1 MRGKPIQTT
10 SSVPPKTPN
19 RRGISNIQSPF
30 RFWTDSNVAGFS
42 IGIFPN
48 FGNILKL
55 FDFQF
60 LSSLILCDLRSS
72 KSQNNTLLFKYSLL
86 VTIPIIL
93 YRLNARALVET
104 VNPDPAGLVNDSAG
118 GSIVGREMVGEFD
131 TNPLYPPKRI
141 LPAYNTVNSSVP
153 GWWKDWIVR
162 DILPSWKI
170 SPGLIDKVTVSSGT
184 KSTDNLKNFFEFYID
199 GTPNREYA
207 TWRYDFDLCFVRT
220 EKNPGIDW
228 SSRGQ
233 GNILGNHLFP
243 SVMVAFCEK
252 ILFEIEDPFNKQEYE
267 SNLDS
272 TKKYPSR
279 FWIHLRR
286 YCGTDLSYQPII
298 YYMGY
303 ITDFW
308 VRYKHRERCYNL
320 IQDFVEFYSWA
331 YYSNSYWIWQSYK
344 EEFDIVRCIVRQ
356 RFIRFSEFGSSEH
369 FVIVQS
375 ILPEILYNLSIHIL
389 SRIGASN
396 LLKRSYV
403 RGMGDIDP
411 QISSD
416 SVYEGN
422 GAEAIPKDEDRKFSL
437 SGGSISSN
445 TNGFTRDSSHYGE
458 FYPREW
464 DWKQFLITIKSP
476 TSIKYLNPGFYLS
489 HTYPSIENGGES
501 TGKGGIAKSLAET
514 LFPIGGGIAKSD
526 GSELFG
532 SDAFKPLK
540 HNHSDTSSMYG
551 RFLISKSRSQ
561 LLRKQQYVSPKD
573 SESSEIDRIVDLC
586 RMRRYSHYPSSESC
600 ELIEDGFPLMKRIKS
615 KDLSVHEPLLPPPNI
630 SYPFHSVF
638 GGTGKISSPQNHLQ
652 FGELLATGMD
662 RIDSF
667 ITVPNPA
674 SNGRLLRSIRGSN
687 QVTLSKCGRVISN
700 DSGIGSIEYS
710 EEEILMN
717 PAKDSSGID
726 AATSRGN
733 RNRIFSLWNTVRDDT
748 SSLWN
753 GLRSG
758 TNISSTSLLI
768 KVCKHDG
775 LVHLHSMHT
784 MHVRKYLHL
793 IPAEYLSKLKYR
805 IDAWVGNVNYDYS
818 AEYAI
823 HQDLLIWRNSLD
835 NQFGEFIVQTDQ
847 LYSDVRV
854 ILNRIQYSEPFPKY
868 AFYRG
873 ECERL
878 ISDPDKLINNLLPS
892 KRILGEYYSSK
903 FLATSEAFK
912 KIVETFE
919 PFIYD
924 SKGMV
929 NRFTSLIGIPLK
941 GFFYCKRNLLK
952 DPQSRL
958 NEGSIVPSAHYAI
971 PANNLIFNF
980 LRSEDITTESSYNPI
995 FTGMDNRNN
1004 RFNRLNVRNNIP
1016 LKHSFDEVNT
1026 LSFLDSFHNP
1036 RFNHGERLYLSRRR
1050 VLIKGYNR
1058 IYMDII
1064 TNGVSKG
1071 SNKLFTFTRTET
1083 PSSKESNTS
1092 HIESQLSNGIILPG
1106 YLDPIPHETGNFLY
1120 RLYLVKEFMSLTRLE
1135 LHHPEEPSMPIP
1147 RGIFMNRS
1155 PIMKR
1160 LVGIGISDYWRPFLE
1175 LNHEESSILIN
1186 GSFKDQFRR
1195 DGLSNGP
1202 ISTQR
1207 DQNDSDHSRMVMSGK
1222 HKNPSKKL
1230 LNLIIGGEVVRPS
1243 PPTNSN
1249 EPWERIS
1256 LYRIITENIS
1266 LTKWILFKKYTLW
1279 FFTPEWWEY
1288 VNNSL
1293 SETFPE
1299 ALLNIN
1305 DRSRS
1310 NASYTVGSMDN
1321 SLTNSWS
1328 NLGYK
1333 LKAYLS
1339 NNRIP
1344 NFDFYPLGE
1353 ITGQGR
1359 YSLSRWSLLGF
1370 TNDHS
1375 IPYLVFAILSSLVY
1389 SVSRQYL
1396 ATLVGLN
1403 SISLWKCFEI
1413 IKYLI
1418 DFPQIIATGG
1428 SMDST
1433 PSSGQ
1438 NLMRNSLINYS
1449 RKFLNYL
1456 TRVSFYYLP
1465 RREINVWLSRGKNL
1479 DIPRK
1484 VKNLVVQYLITDKTL
1499 SRYVFHS
1506 NHGFDSSS
1514 GSINRSIG
1522 KQGFNHLRYL
1532 TSICQK
1538 NLSNYQIRRFDSV
1551 EKLILSA
1558 FRQNLNS
1565 PEIFGQFS
1573 LSVNTP
1579 IPLQLGSFPGRGISL
1594 IGPTETGR
1602 SYLVKNL
1609 AANYRFP
1616 SIQVPINRFLQ
1627 NKPDFG
1633 NTPVALLPK
1642 KCLRRL
1648 DLTFELARRM
1658 SPCTIWIRDI
1668 HELNFNHAVDESE
1681 VDPKF
1686 LLHSL
1691 LKHISNRSPNYYLVD
1706 NIVIASTHA
1715 PARVDPAIITPD
1727 RLDQLINIRTLN
1739 THQRGKEFPALLRA
1753 KGFHLEV
1760 DSSHSEGFRSRTMG
1774 YSKRDLAVL
1783 ANETLSIGIAQKTPL
1798 VRTEIIRLALYRQ
1811 GWALDNK
1818 SQAIPGYEM
1827 LVYRV
1832 GKAIIRNSLINTS
1845 YMDFSFINNNLLKKR
1860 FYFLSNWYL
1869 EPPIAKSTMK
1879 EFTMLPHILGC
1890 LAGAAARDSWF
1901 VSENKQENS
1910 VSIDRIVENDLQLA
1924 RGISESMLVEFPQSG
1939 VRGGELNKG
1948 AIRSSTRGCSGT
1960 IRGYVSSRFS
1970 DNSRVLDEKPKNEN
1984 TLSFDAN
1991 GPFEEIP
1998 RNSAR
2003 APRVWRI
2010 SFLRSS
2016 TYGFVRVPSEP
2027 DPLYNSMILYQNR
2040 DHLTRGNFHFTRI
2053 KRSRNGISKR
2063 REGFFGYRRILKDT
2077 REKYIHT
2084 PEVQLEN
2091 VSFRERLVK
2100 LGIDK
2105 SSIQYEVQYDSSNQP
2120 IISRGG
2126 RFVWNP
2132 TGSSPP
2138 ESNSTSSCDGL
2149 FPGEETVRRLYI
2161 TYGIRR
2167 ERERQFPSNKYKKHL
2182 FHRGYNRDSVTE
2194 SFADL
2199 WDEFH
2204 PAEKRHFEYVRV
2216 NQMMKSH
2223 LLTPQLFP
2231 AVYPYQSLF
2240 LEDAQNGCDHFNFSN
2255 HRYGWIEANRSSS
2268 RDSTIYTMLS
2278 ESYQYLLNL
2287 SLSNEIVLSRVM
2299 NTLSKNKLI
2308 LPGEIEEILLDLE

>member
-1 MRGKPIQTT
+1 MDWGDKGMKGKPIQTT

-19 RRGISNIQSPF
+19 WRGIRNIQPPF
-30 RFWTDSNVAGFS
+30 RFWTDFDVAGFS

-55 FDFQF
+55 FDFKF

-93 YRLNARALVET
+93 YRLNARALVGM
-104 VNPDPAGLVNDSAG
+104 VNPDPAVLVNDSARRG
-118 GSIVGREMVGEFD
+118 VIGRKVVGEFD
-131 TNPLYPPKRI
+131 TNLSYSPKRI
-141 LPAYNTVNSSVP
+141 LPAHSTVNSSVP
-153 GWWKDWIVR
+153 EWWKDWIVR
-162 DILPSWKI
+162 DILPSRKI
-170 SPGLIDKVTVSSGT
+170 SPGLIDKVTVLLGT

-199 GTPNREYA
+199 GTSNREYA
-207 TWRYDFDLCFVRT
+207 TWRYDFDLCLVRT
-220 EKNPGIDW
+220 DKNPGIHW
-228 SSRGQ
+228 GSRGRE
-233 GNILGNHLFP
+233 NILGNHLFT

-252 ILFEIEDPFNKQEYE
+252 LLFEVEDSFNKQEYE
-267 SNLDS
+267 LNLDS

-279 FWIHLRR
+279 FWIHPRR
-286 YCGTDLSYQPII
+286 YCDTDLSYQPII
-298 YYMGY
+298 HYMGY
-303 ITDFW
+303 ITDSW
-308 VRYKHRERCYNL
+308 VRYKYRERCYNL

-344 EEFDIVRCIVRQ
+344 EEFDIVRYIARQ
-356 RFIRFSEFGSSEH
+356 RFIRFDEFGSSEH

-375 ILPEILYNLSIHIL
+375 ILSEILYNLSIHIL
-389 SRIGASN
+389 SRVGASN
-396 LLKRSYV
+396 LLKKSCIGGV
-403 RGMGDIDP
+403 GDIDP

-416 SVYEGN
+416 SVYGGDSA
-422 GAEAIPKDEDRKFSL
+422 GAVPKDEDQKFYPSE
-437 SGGSISSN
+437 GSISSS
-445 TNGFTRDSSHYGE
+445 TNGSPQDYSHYGE

-464 DWKQFLITIKSP
+464 DCKKLLIPIKSP
-476 TSIKYLNPGFYLS
+476 TSIEYLNPGFYLS
-489 HTYPSIENGGES
+489 HTYPSVGNGGES

-514 LFPIGGGIAKSD
+514 LFPIGGGIAESD
-526 GSELFG
+526 SSELFG

-540 HNHSDTSSMYG
+540 HNHSDTSSMYE
-551 RFLISKSRSQ
+551 RFIISKSRSQ

-573 SESSEIDRIVDLC
+573 SESSETDRIVDPC
-586 RMRRYSHYPSSESC
+586 RIKRYSYYPSPESC
-600 ELIEDGFPLMKRIKS
+600 KLIEDCFTLMKGMES
-615 KDLSVHEPLLPPPNI
+615 KYLSVHEPLLLSPNI
-630 SYPFHSVF
+630 YYLFHSVL
-638 GGTGKISSPQNHLQ
+638 GGTGKISPPQNHLQ
-652 FGELLATGMD
+652 LGVLLATGTN

-667 ITVPNPA
+667 ITVSDPA
-674 SNGRLLRSIRGSN
+674 SNGILLRSIRGSN
-687 QVTLSKCGRVISN
+687 QVIASECGRVISN
-700 DSGIGSIEYS
+700 DSEIGGIEYS
-710 EEEILMN
+710 EKEILMN
-717 PAKDSSGID
+717 PAKDSSRVD
-726 AATSRGN
+726 AATSRGS

-753 GLRSG
+753 GLRG
-758 TNISSTSLLI
+758 RTNISSTSLLV

-775 LVHLHSMHT
+775 LVHLHSMYT
-784 MHVRKYLHL
+784 MHVLKYLHL

-805 IDAWVGNVNYDYS
+805 IDAWVGNVNYNYS

-823 HQDLLIWRNSLD
+823 HQDFSIWRNNLD
-835 NQFGEFIVQTDQ
+835 NRFGEFIVQTDR
-847 LYSDVRV
+847 LYSNVRG

-873 ECERL
+873 ECERVV
-878 ISDPDKLINNLLPS
+878 SDSDKLINNILLS
-892 KRILGEYYSSK
+892 DRLLGEYYFSK
-903 FLATSEAFK
+903 FSVTSEAFK

-919 PFIYD
+919 SFIYD
-924 SKGMV
+924 SEGMV
-929 NRFTSLIGIPLK
+929 NRFTSLIGTPLK
-941 GFFYCKRNLLK
+941 GFFYCKENLLK
-952 DPQSRL
+952 DPQSRP
-958 NEGSIVPSAHYAI
+958 NEGSIAPFAHYAI

-980 LRSEDITTESSYNPI
+980 LYSENIITESSYNPI
-995 FTGMDNRNN
+995 ITGMDNRNN
-1004 RFNRLNVRNNIP
+1004 RFNRFNVRNNIK
-1016 LKHSFDEVNT
+1016 LKHSFDGVNT
-1026 LSFLDSFHNP
+1026 LSFLDSFYNL
-1036 RFNHGERLYLSRRR
+1036 RFDYGERLYLSRRR
-1050 VLIKGYNR
+1050 ILTKGYNR
-1058 IYMDII
+1058 IYMDIV
-1064 TNGVSKG
+1064 TNGASKG
-1071 SNKLFTFTRTET
+1071 RSKLFTFTRTET
-1083 PSSKESNTS
+1083 PSSKESNAS
-1092 HIESQLSNGIILPG
+1092 NIESQLSNGILPG

-1120 RLYLVKEFMSLTRLE
+1120 RLHLVKEFMSLTRLE
-1135 LHHPEEPSMPIP
+1135 LHHPEEPSMPLP

-1160 LVGIGISDYWRPFLE
+1160 LVNIGISDYWRPFPE
-1175 LNHEESSILIN
+1175 LNHEESSTL
-1186 GSFKDQFRR
+1186 G
-1195 DGLSNGP
+1195 NGP

-1207 DQNDSDHSRMVMSGK
+1207 DQNGSDHSRMVISGR
-1222 HKNPSKKL
+1222 HKNPNNKL
-1230 LNLIIGGEVVRPS
+1230 LNFIIGGGVARPS
-1243 PPTNSN
+1243 PPINPN
-1249 EPWERIS
+1249 ELWGKIN
-1256 LYRIITENIS
+1256 LYRIITENIF

-1310 NASYTVGSMDN
+1310 NASYTVGGMDN

-1328 NLGYK
+1328 NFRDE
-1333 LKAYLS
+1333 LKAYSS

-1344 NFDFYPLGE
+1344 NFNFYPWVE
-1353 ITGQGR
+1353 ITGQER

-1375 IPYLVFAILSSLVY
+1375 ITYLVFAILFTLVH

-1403 SISLWKCFEI
+1403 SIFLWKHFEI

-1418 DFPQIIATGG
+1418 NFPQIIATGG

-1433 PSSGQ
+1433 LSPGQ
-1438 NLMRNSLINYS
+1438 NLVRNSLINYS

-1465 RREINVWLSRGKNL
+1465 RREINLWLSRGKNL

-1499 SRYVFHS
+1499 SRYVSHS

-1514 GSINRSIG
+1514 DSLNRSIR
-1522 KQGFNHLRYL
+1522 KQGFNYLRYL
-1532 TSICQK
+1532 TNICQN
-1538 NLSNYQIRRFDSV
+1538 NLSNYQICGFDSV
-1551 EKLILSA
+1551 EKLILFA
-1558 FRQNLNS
+1558 LRQNINS
-1565 PEIFGQFS
+1565 PEIFGRFIF
-1573 LSVNTP
+1573 SVNTP

-1594 IGPTETGR
+1594 IGPTGTGR
-1602 SYLVKNL
+1602 SYLIKNL

-1616 SIQVPINRFLQ
+1616 SIQVPINRFLY
-1627 NKPDFG
+1627 NRSDFR

-1648 DLTFELARRM
+1648 DLTFELARGM

-1668 HELNFNHAVDESE
+1668 HELNFNPTINKSE

-1715 PARVDPAIITPD
+1715 PARVDPAIIAPD
-1727 RLDQLINIRTLN
+1727 RLDQLINVRMLN
-1739 THQRGKEFPALLRA
+1739 THQRVKEFPALSRA

-1760 DSSHSEGFRSRTMG
+1760 DSSHSEEFRSRTMG
-1774 YSKRDLAVL
+1774 YGKRDLAVL
-1783 ANETLSIGIAQKTPL
+1783 ANETLSIGITQKTPL

-1818 SQAIPGYEM
+1818 SPAMPGYEM
-1827 LVYRV
+1827 LVYRI

-1845 YMDFSFINNNLLKKR
+1845 YMDFLFINNNLLKKR

-1879 EFTMLPHILGC
+1879 EFTMLPHIMGC

-1901 VSENKQENS
+1901 VLGNEQENY

-1924 RGISESMLVEFPQSG
+1924 RGISESMLVEFPRSG

-1948 AIRSSTRGCSGT
+1948 AIRSSARGCSST
-1960 IRGYVSSRFS
+1960 VRGYVSSRS
-1970 DNSRVLDEKPKNEN
+1970 SSNGRVLDEKPRDKN
-1984 TLSFDAN
+1984 TLPSDAN

-2010 SFLRSS
+2010 SFLRGS

-2027 DPLYNSMILYQNR
+2027 DPLYNSRILYQNQ
-2040 DHLTRGNFHFTRI
+2040 DHPTRGNFYFTRT
-2053 KRSRNGISKR
+2053 KRDRNVISKG
-2063 REGFFGYRRILKDT
+2063 RERFVGYRRILKDT
-2077 REKYIHT
+2077 REKYINT
-2084 PEVQLEN
+2084 PKVRLEN
-2091 VSFRERLVK
+2091 ASFRERFVR

-2105 SSIQYEVQYDSSNQP
+2105 SSIQYEMRYDSSNQP

-2126 RFVWNP
+2126 RFVWDP
-2132 TGSSPP
+2132 TVSSLP

-2149 FPGEETVRRLYI
+2149 FSGEETVRRLYI

-2167 ERERQFPSNKYKKHL
+2167 GREKHYPSNKYKKHL
-2182 FHRGYNRDSVTE
+2182 LRRGYNRNSVTE

-2199 WDEFH
+2199 WDEL
-2204 PAEKRHFEYVRV
+2204 PLAEKRHFEYVKV

-2231 AVYPYQSLF
+2231 AVYPYQNLF
-2240 LEDAQNGCDHFNFSN
+2240 LEDAQNAYDHSNFSN
-2255 HRYGWIEANRSSS
+2255 HRHGWIEANRSSS
-2268 RDSTIYTMLS
+2268 RDSIIYTMPS

-2287 SLSNEIVLSRVM
+2287 SLSNEIVLSRMM
-2299 NTLSKNKLI
+2299 NMLSKNKLI
-2308 LPGEIEEILLDLE
+2308 IPSEIEEILSDSE

>member
-1 MRGKPIQTT
+1 M
-10 SSVPPKTPN
+10 
-19 RRGISNIQSPF
+19 
-30 RFWTDSNVAGFS
+30 
-42 IGIFPN
+42 
-48 FGNILKL
+48 
-55 FDFQF
+55 
-60 LSSLILCDLRSS
+60 
-72 KSQNNTLLFKYSLL
+72 
-86 VTIPIIL
+86 
-93 YRLNARALVET
+93 
-104 VNPDPAGLVNDSAG
+104 DPAGLVNDSAKR
-118 GSIVGREMVGEFD
+118 SVVGREVVGKFD
-131 TNPLYPPKRI
+131 TNPLHSPKRI

-153 GWWKDWIVR
+153 EWWKDWIVR
-162 DILPSWKI
+162 DILPSWEI
-170 SPGLIDKVTVSSGT
+170 PPGLIDKVKASLGT

-207 TWRYDFDLCFVRT
+207 TWRYDFDFCFVRT

-228 SSRGQ
+228 SSRERN
-233 GNILGNHLFP
+233 NILNNHLFP

-272 TKKYPSR
+272 TKKYPSQ

-286 YCGTDLSYQPII
+286 YCNTDLSYQPII

-303 ITDFW
+303 ITDSW

-331 YYSNSYWIWQSYK
+331 YYSNSYWIWKSYK
-344 EEFDIVRCIVRQ
+344 EEFDIVRYIVRQ
-356 RFIRFSEFGSSEH
+356 RFIRFNEFGSSKH

-389 SRIGASN
+389 SRVGASN
-396 LLKRSYV
+396 LLKRSYITRV
-403 RGMGDIDP
+403 GDIDP

-416 SVYEGN
+416 SVYGGN
-422 GAEAIPKDEDRKFSL
+422 GAEAITKDENQNFYL

-445 TNGFTRDSSHYGE
+445 INGFPRDSSHYGE
-458 FYPREW
+458 FYHREW
-464 DWKQFLITIKSP
+464 DWKQLLIKIKLP

-489 HTYPSIENGGES
+489 HTYPSIGNGGES
-501 TGKGGIAKSLAET
+501 IGKGGIAKSLAET
-514 LFPIGGGIAKSD
+514 LFPIGRGIAKGD
-526 GSELFG
+526 GLELFG
-532 SDAFKPLK
+532 SDAFKTPK
-540 HNHSDTSSMYG
+540 HNHLDTSSMYG
-551 RFLISKSRSQ
+551 RFLISKSKSQ
-561 LLRKQQYVSPKD
+561 LLIKQQYVSAKD
-573 SESSEIDRIVDLC
+573 SEPSEIDRIVDLC
-586 RMRRYSHYPSSESC
+586 RIKRYSYYPSSESC
-600 ELIEDGFPLMKRIKS
+600 ELIEDGFPLMKRIKE

-630 SYPFHSVF
+630 YYPFHPMF
-638 GGTGKISSPQNHLQ
+638 GKTGKISSPQNHLQ
-652 FGELLATGMD
+652 FGELLATGMN

-667 ITVPNPA
+667 ITVLNPA
-674 SNGRLLRSIRGSN
+674 LNGRLLRSIHGSN
-687 QVTLSKCGRVISN
+687 KVILSKCGRGISN
-700 DSGIGSIEYS
+700 DSGIVSIEYS
-710 EEEILMN
+710 EKEILMN
-717 PAKDSSGID
+717 PAKDYLGID
-726 AATSRGN
+726 AATSRDS
-733 RNRIFSLWNTVRDDT
+733 RNRIFSLWNTFRDDT
-748 SSLWN
+748 SFLWN

-758 TNISSTSLLI
+758 TNTSSTSLLI

-775 LVHLHSMHT
+775 LVHLHPMHM
-784 MHVRKYLHL
+784 MHVCKYLHL

-805 IDAWVGNVNYDYS
+805 IDAWVSNGNYDYF

-823 HQDLLIWRNSLD
+823 HRDFLIWRNSLD

-847 LYSDVRV
+847 LYLDVRV
-854 ILNRIQYSEPFPKY
+854 ILNRIQHPEPFPKY

-873 ECERL
+873 ECERV
-878 ISDPDKLINNLLPS
+878 ISDSDKLINNLLPGG
-892 KRILGEYYSSK
+892 RVLGEYYFSK
-903 FLATSEAFK
+903 FSVISEAFK

-924 SKGMV
+924 SEGMV

-941 GFFYCKRNLLK
+941 GLFYCEKNLLK

-958 NEGSIVPSAHYAI
+958 NEGSIVPSTHYAI
-971 PANNLIFNF
+971 PANNFIFNF
-980 LRSEDITTESSYNPI
+980 LQSEDITTESSYNPI
-995 FTGMDNRNN
+995 FTGMDNCNN
-1004 RFNRLNVRNNIP
+1004 RLNRLNVRNNLP
-1016 LKHSFDEVNT
+1016 LKHFFDEVNT
-1026 LSFLDSFHNP
+1026 LSFLDYFYNP
-1036 RFNHGERLYLSRRR
+1036 RFNYGERLYLSKKRI
-1050 VLIKGYNR
+1050 LIKGYNR
-1058 IYMDII
+1058 ICMDII
-1064 TNGVSKG
+1064 TNDVSKG
-1071 SNKLFTFTRTET
+1071 NSKLFPFTRTET

-1092 HIESQLSNGIILPG
+1092 HIESQLSNGILPG

-1135 LHHPEEPSMPIP
+1135 LHHPEEPSTPLL

-1155 PIMKR
+1155 SMMKR
-1160 LVGIGISDYWRPFLE
+1160 LVNIGISDYWRPFSE
-1175 LNHEESSILIN
+1175 LNHEESSTLIN
-1186 GSFKDQFRR
+1186 GSFKDQFHR
-1195 DGLSNGP
+1195 DGLSNGL
-1202 ISTQR
+1202 ISNHR
-1207 DQNDSDHSRMVMSGK
+1207 DHNDSDHSRMVMSGK
-1222 HKNPSKKL
+1222 RKNPSKKL
-1230 LNLIIGGEVVRPS
+1230 LNLIIGREVVRPS
-1243 PPTNSN
+1243 SSTNSN
-1249 EPWERIS
+1249 DPWGKIS
-1256 LYRIITENIS
+1256 LYGIITENIY

-1321 SLTNSWS
+1321 SLTNLWL
-1328 NLGYK
+1328 NLGDK

-1339 NNRIP
+1339 NNKIP
-1344 NFDFYPLGE
+1344 NFDFYPLRE
-1353 ITGQGR
+1353 ITGQRR
-1359 YSLSRWSLLGF
+1359 YSLPRWSLLGF

-1375 IPYLVFAILSSLVY
+1375 IPYLVFAILSYLVY

-1396 ATLVGLN
+1396 ATLVGIN
-1403 SISLWKCFEI
+1403 SVSLWKRFEI

-1428 SMDST
+1428 SMDSIL
-1433 PSSGQ
+1433 SSGQ

-1456 TRVSFYYLP
+1456 TRISFYYLP

-1514 GSINRSIG
+1514 GSINRYIG

-1558 FRQNLNS
+1558 FRQNLNH
-1565 PEIFGQFS
+1565 PKIFGRFSFS
-1573 LSVNTP
+1573 LNTP
-1579 IPLQLGSFPGRGISL
+1579 IPLQLGSFPGRSISL

-1602 SYLVKNL
+1602 SYLIKNL

-1616 SIQVPINRFLQ
+1616 SIQVPINRFLH

-1668 HELNFNHAVDESE
+1668 HELNFNHTIDESE

-1686 LLHSL
+1686 LLYSL
-1691 LKHISNRSPNYYLVD
+1691 LKHISNRSPNYYLAD
-1706 NIVIASTHA
+1706 NIIIASTHA

-1727 RLDQLINIRTLN
+1727 RLDQLINIRMLN

-1753 KGFHLEV
+1753 KGFNLEV
-1760 DSSHSEGFRSRTMG
+1760 DSSYFEEFRSRTMG
-1774 YSKRDLAVL
+1774 YSKRDLAGL
-1783 ANETLSIGIAQKTPL
+1783 ANETLSIGITQKTPL
-1798 VRTEIIRLALYRQ
+1798 VRTEIIRLASYRQ
-1811 GWALDNK
+1811 GWVLDNK

-1879 EFTMLPHILGC
+1879 EFTMLPHILAC

-1901 VSENKQENS
+1901 VSKNKQENY

-1924 RGISESMLVEFPQSG
+1924 CGISESMLVEFPQSG

-1948 AIRSSTRGCSGT
+1948 AIRSSTRGCSST

-1970 DNSRVLDEKPKNEN
+1970 DNSRVLDEKPKYEN
-1984 TLSFDAN
+1984 TLLLDTN
-1991 GPFEEIP
+1991 GPFGEIP

-2016 TYGFVRVPSEP
+2016 SYGFVRVPFKP
-2027 DPLYNSMILYQNR
+2027 DPLYNSMILYQNQ
-2040 DHLTRGNFHFTRI
+2040 DHLIRGNFYFTRI
-2053 KRSRNGISKR
+2053 NRSRNGISKR
-2063 REGFFGYRRILKDT
+2063 REGFVGYRRILKDT
-2077 REKYIHT
+2077 REKYINT

-2091 VSFRERLVK
+2091 VSFRKRFVK

-2105 SSIQYEVQYDSSNQP
+2105 SSLQYEVQYDSSNQP

-2126 RFVWNP
+2126 RFVWDP
-2132 TGSSPP
+2132 TDSSPP
-2138 ESNSTSSCDGL
+2138 ESNSTSSRDEL
-2149 FPGEETVRRLYI
+2149 FSREETVRRLYI
-2161 TYGIRR
+2161 TYGIKMGR
-2167 ERERQFPSNKYKKHL
+2167 EKHYPSNKYKKHL
-2182 FHRGYNRDSVTE
+2182 FRRGYNRDSVTE
-2194 SFADL
+2194 TFADL
-2199 WDEFH
+2199 WDEFS
-2204 PAEKRHFEYVRV
+2204 PAKTRHFEYVRI

-2231 AVYPYQSLF
+2231 VVYPYHNLF
-2240 LEDAQNGCDHFNFSN
+2240 IEYAQNGRDHLNFSN
-2255 HRYGWIEANRSSS
+2255 HRYGCIEANRSSS

-2287 SLSNEIVLSRVM
+2287 FLSNEIVLSRMV

-2308 LPGEIEEILLDLE
+2308 LPSEIEKILYDLE